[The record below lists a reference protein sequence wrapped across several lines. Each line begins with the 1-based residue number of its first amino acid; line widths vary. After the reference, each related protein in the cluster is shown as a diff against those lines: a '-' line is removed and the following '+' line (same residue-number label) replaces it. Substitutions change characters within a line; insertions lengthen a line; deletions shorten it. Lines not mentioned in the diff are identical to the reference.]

1 MTENDI
7 GTMDSIDG
15 PDFMDG
21 QLSDEELEIPIHM
34 VPPNPD
40 DANTLPSQGH
50 PSYPYGNPT
59 NPNHPAALPH
69 ISGGL
74 GRALHEDMGYAGGTL
89 NAALRWKDLGLEM
102 LLLVNEEKEAERAA
116 VARRVANGA
125 THRNH
130 PAVLLPED
138 QTNDDDED
146 EEDGEE
152 EEEGEDYDDDESGL
166 SHESFESG
174 IALQP
179 IRIEDYN

>member
-7 GTMDSIDG
+7 ATVDTIDG

-40 DANTLPSQGH
+40 DADTLPSQVH

-59 NPNHPAALPH
+59 NLNHPAALPH
-69 ISGGL
+69 KSGDP
-74 GRALHEDMGYAGGTL
+74 GRALYEDMGYTGGTL

-102 LLLVNEEKEAERAA
+102 LLPVNEEKEEAVRAA
-116 VARRVANGA
+116 VARRMANGA
-125 THRNH
+125 THGNH
-130 PAVLLPED
+130 PAVPLPED
-138 QTNDDDED
+138 QPNDDDDDEDSGEGDDDDD

-152 EEEGEDYDDDESGL
+152 EEEDE
-166 SHESFESG
+166 
-174 IALQP
+174 
-179 IRIEDYN
+179 